1 MFQQLHEIDG
11 PKLSEIG
18 AYNSPMNLSLRLAVM
33 FSPLLV
39 WGMLYFASRLG
50 GISPTRFAPWLRTG
64 FVVLMVGS
72 IVLFIFDR
80 TRLANAVAIHAWGFY
95 GAELWIKL
103 HYKQEA
109 GPLVTS
115 LKL

>member
-1 MFQQLHEIDG
+1 
-11 PKLSEIG
+11 
-18 AYNSPMNLSLRLAVM
+18 MNLTLRLAIM

-39 WGMLYFASRLG
+39 WGMLFLASRLG
-50 GISPTRFAPWLRTG
+50 GIAPTRFAPWLRTG
-64 FVVLMVGS
+64 FVVLMGVS
-72 IVLFIFDR
+72 IMLFIFDR
-80 TRLANAVAIHAWGFY
+80 TRLANVVTIHAWGFY

-109 GPLVTS
+109 EQLVTS